1 MRKKQSFSM
10 VSLIKFDFSFEIL
23 KEKSLFSV
31 HLACYS
37 KKQIQNTF
45 SSLWFVVAT
54 LELNFWPK

>member
-1 MRKKQSFSM
+1 M

-37 KKQIQNTF
+37 KKTNPKYLQVIMVHCCNTGIK
-45 SSLWFVVAT
+45 
-54 LELNFWPK
+54 FWPK